1 MNQGNRLRI
10 LHTLAAMLLASLVA
24 HGATVPLA
32 SAQPATLTNGAATL
46 AAGAPRSV
54 ATGVPGRW
62 VMESLTVDAS
72 NVEQIKQRSK
82 TTPVIFNVTAPAWC
96 GACQE
101 LEPIIQAAAAQSGGT
116 WVLATVDA
124 DKAPTVA
131 KGFNVNAY
139 PTVIGYAGGQ
149 ETSSPARNV
158 GNPGKAGLDSFIAAL
173 VANGGGGQDPAP
185 EQPAPTE
192 PVPTQPAPT
201 EPKPDDPDNPT
212 TPAEPIVI
220 TSDNY
225 DEFMTLSHKIPVV
238 LDFSKDGC
246 DPCAKLA
253 PVLEEKLTADS
264 GKWAL
269 GTLDGTAYPEL
280 WEKYQ
285 KPWFPTL
292 ITIKNGKEV
301 TRRTGYNG
309 EKDEVISWL
318 DKTLFTDEVP
328 DSDRRIV
335 APHTLDDWAEIYE
348 MSGRHPVAIRLHR
361 DDADEGANRDV
372 LEAMAQ
378 ADGGKWTL
386 ANVALISPGGIY
398 FSVTQDVQQ
407 YPTLLVFYNGTVHLD
422 PFAGEGTEA
431 ELRAWVDAMLSHKYP
446 VEGDA

>member
-1 MNQGNRLRI
+1 MSQGNRLRI
-10 LHTLAAMLLASLVA
+10 LPTLAAILGASIVA
-24 HGATVPLA
+24 QGATTPLVL
-32 SAQPATLTNGAATL
+32 AQPAAASSQVS
-46 AAGAPRSV
+46 AGAQQRQI
-54 ATGVPGRW
+54 
-62 VMESLTVDAS
+62 MESLTVDAG
-72 NVEQIKQRSK
+72 NVGQIKERSK

-101 LEPIIQAAAAQSGGT
+101 LEPIIQAAAAQSGGS
-116 WVLATVDA
+116 WILATVDA
-124 DKAPTVA
+124 DSAPTVA
-131 KGFNVNAY
+131 KSFNVNAY
-139 PTVIGYAGGQ
+139 PTLIGYAGGQ
-149 ETSSPARNV
+149 EAASPARNV

-173 VANGGGGQDPAP
+173 MANGGGTPAP
-185 EQPAPTE
+185 APPAPA
-192 PVPTQPAPT
+192 PPQPAPT
-201 EPKPDDPDNPT
+201 EPKPPNPVDPT
-212 TPAEPIVI
+212 TPAKPIVI

-225 DEFMTLSHKIPVV
+225 DEFMKLSHKIPVV

-318 DKTLFTDEVP
+318 NKTLFTDEVP
-328 DSDRRIV
+328 DSDRRV
-335 APHTLDDWAEIYE
+335 VTPHALEDWTEIYQ

-361 DDADEGANRDV
+361 DDADGGTNRGV

-386 ANVALISPGGIY
+386 ANVSLMSPGGIY
-398 FSVTQDVQQ
+398 FSVTHDVRQ
-407 YPTLLVFYNGTVHLD
+407 YPTLLVFYNGTVHLE
-422 PFAGEGTEA
+422 PFVGQGSEA

-446 VEGDA
+446 VAPGA